1 MGWSWGEV
9 FLEEIE
15 LHFNLECFLEKCGT
29 IRQRCEKKK
38 KGRDVSPE
46 SCPRWRF
53 PGMYEVREQLVEKE
67 IFQGAEENGHAAP
80 SL

>member
-1 MGWSWGEV
+1 MWNNKAEMW
-9 FLEEIE
+9 
-15 LHFNLECFLEKCGT
+15 K
-29 IRQRCEKKK
+29 KKK

-80 SL
+80 SLWLEKLVFTVRYVTWEAYV